1 MDGKVVVVTGAGR
14 GIGAADRRAH
24 ATEGAKVV
32 VNDIGVSLAGEGGD
46 EAPAH
51 AVVAEIEE
59 VGGEAIANSDS
70 VAEFASA
77 GKIIQCAADTYGRID
92 CVVNNAGIL
101 RDVIFHKMSED
112 DWDAAVSVMLKG
124 AFNTCRHAAD
134 HFRKQESGSFV
145 QMTSTAGLIGGRGQ
159 VNYGA
164 AKLGLVGL
172 SKNRFRIDMQRFNV
186 RSNCIAPVAW
196 TRMTA
201 SIPPNDPA
209 ATKRVEQLK
218 QVTPEFNAPLAV
230 FLASDAAKDVTGQVF
245 CVRKNEIF
253 LMSQSRRCAA
263 STARKAGPRR
273 PAPNTCCRRSAEL
286 LPLDARR
293 TYSAGIRY
301 DLGATDGT
309 QAQADPQRPRLEH
322 SRPYRRTRQGFP
334 GEPLARSTSA
344 TWRSKVVGRLPTP
357 QESTVF
363 NAIRVT
369 LVEHGITPSA
379 IAARTTYA
387 GAPESLQAAVAA
399 GLCGLGTVFVGSMEG
414 AVRMLDA
421 GPPRERA
428 RWRATPS

>member
-1 MDGKVVVVTGAGR
+1 MRVGMMEGKVVVVTGAGR
-14 GIGAADRRAH
+14 GIGAAIAKLM
-24 ATEGAKVV
+24 AKEGAKVV

-51 AVVAEIEE
+51 EVVAEIKK
-59 VGGEAIANSDS
+59 VGGEAIVNSDS

-77 GKIIQCAADTYGRID
+77 GKIIQCAVDTYGRID

-112 DWDAAVSVMLKG
+112 DWDSVVKVMLKG

-172 SKNRFRIDMQRFNV
+172 SKNISIDMQRFNV

-209 ATKRVEQLK
+209 AARRVEQLK

-253 LMSQSRRCAA
+253 LMSQSRPLRGIHRAEGWTPQTCAEHML
-263 STARKAGPRR
+263 
-273 PAPNTCCRRSAEL
+273 PAVKSWFF
-286 LPLDARR
+286 PLDR
-293 TYSAGIRY
+293 T
-301 DLGATDGT
+301 
-309 QAQADPQRPRLEH
+309 ADV
-322 SRPYRRTRQGFP
+322 FP
-334 GEPLARSTSA
+334 WDS
-344 TWRSKVVGRLPTP
+344 
-357 QESTVF
+357 
-363 NAIRVT
+363 I
-369 LVEHGITPSA
+369 
-379 IAARTTYA
+379 
-387 GAPESLQAAVAA
+387 
-399 GLCGLGTVFVGSMEG
+399 
-414 AVRMLDA
+414 
-421 GPPRERA
+421 
-428 RWRATPS
+428 